1 MTYQSSA
8 RCRSE
13 VVVWVTALTRES
25 AKILALAGLEECLPE
40 LKRSWTRHPR
50 SLSLALTSGLDLAF
64 VVFSPRQVPVE
75 RMEVVLEQPAGKLP
89 MRTLLDLEEEV
100 RQSACS
106 PRLSVLQP

>member
-25 AKILALAGLEECLPE
+25 AEILALAGLEECLPE
-40 LKRSWTRHPR
+40 LKRFWTRHPR

-75 RMEVVLEQPAGKLP
+75 RMEVVLE
-89 MRTLLDLEEEV
+89 
-100 RQSACS
+100 
-106 PRLSVLQP
+106 